1 MSVQRTSS
9 DVLQFAKDSDARM
22 LDLRFADLPGRWQHV
37 SYPIALLSEASF
49 EDGFGLD
56 GSSVRGWQA
65 ISESDMLIMPDT
77 HTAFMDPFTDVST
90 LVIVCNVVD
99 PLTKQPYER
108 DPRWIAQKAEKYLAL
123 TGVGD
128 TAYFGAEAEFF
139 IFDEARFGQR
149 ENSAFYSVDTEEG
162 RWNSGSGEG
171 NFGYRP
177 RYQEGSSP
185 VPPTD
190 HHMNIRSE
198 MVSVMMQC
206 GIAVEAHQHG
216 LGSAGQCE
224 INQKF
229 DSLVN
234 AADNMMLCKNIVRN
248 VALEHGQTATFMPKP
263 LWDDNGSGMHTH
275 QSIWQ
280 DGKPLFAGDQYAGLS
295 EMALHYVGGL
305 LKHSAA
311 LAAFCAP
318 STNSYKR
325 LVPGLET
332 PVNLAYSRRN
342 RSATCR
348 IPMYSNSPESKR
360 VELRFPDGSANPYLA
375 FAAMLMA
382 GLDGVQNK
390 IDPGEPLDQDI
401 YDLAQAELQQVPA
414 LPSTLEGALDSLEAD
429 HEFLIENDV
438 FTEELIQS
446 YIEHKRSAEVDA
458 IRQRPHPH
466 EFSMY
471 YDI

>member
-1 MSVQRTSS
+1 
-9 DVLQFAKDSDARM
+9 
-22 LDLRFADLPGRWQHV
+22 
-37 SYPIALLSEASF
+37 
-49 EDGFGLD
+49 
-56 GSSVRGWQA
+56 
-65 ISESDMLIMPDT
+65 
-77 HTAFMDPFTDVST
+77 
-90 LVIVCNVVD
+90 
-99 PLTKQPYER
+99 
-108 DPRWIAQKAEKYLAL
+108 
-123 TGVGD
+123 
-128 TAYFGAEAEFF
+128 
-139 IFDEARFGQR
+139 
-149 ENSAFYSVDTEEG
+149 
-162 RWNSGSGEG
+162 
-171 NFGYRP
+171 
-177 RYQEGSSP
+177 
-185 VPPTD
+185 
-190 HHMNIRSE
+190 MNIRSE
-198 MVSVMMQC
+198 MVSVMMRC

-216 LGSAGQCE
+216 LGSGGQCE

-348 IPMYSNSPESKR
+348 IPMYSNNPESKR